1 MAVRRD
7 TIKQVMEPFV
17 ASQLQPGEQPRAAVL
32 ALKGPSPW
40 WQTLAGWILFFWIRY
55 YYVAVT
61 DRRVLFIRTTM
72 AWGIRPRGL
81 ELEDP
86 LRPNAIAEY
95 RPSALWSVLRYRR
108 PDGTVLRL
116 NIHRIWQHERDAV
129 VNALRQAVPT
139 MPESAPSPVPPPA
152 PPPPA

>member
-7 TIKQVMEPFV
+7 KIKQVMDPVV
-17 ASQLQPGEQPRAAVL
+17 AAALEPGEPARAAAL

-40 WQTLAGWILFFWIRY
+40 WQSMVGVIVWFWLRY
-55 YYVAVT
+55 YYVVVT

-81 ELEDP
+81 EFVDP
-86 LRPNAIAEY
+86 LRPDAIVEY

-108 PDGTVLRL
+108 PDGSVLRL
-116 NIHRIWQHERDAV
+116 NIHRIWQRERDAV
-129 VNALRQAVPT
+129 VAALRVSQP
-139 MPESAPSPVPPPA
+139 MPGATDAPAPPVPL

>member
-7 TIKQVMEPFV
+7 KIKQVMDGVV
-17 ASQLQPGEQPRAAVL
+17 ASHLETGEQARAAVL

-40 WQTLAGWILFFWIRY
+40 WQSLVGVVVWFWLRY
-55 YYVAVT
+55 YYVVAT

-72 AWGIRPRGL
+72 AWGIRPKGL
-81 ELEDP
+81 EFADP
-86 LRPNAIAEY
+86 LRPDAIVEY

-108 PDGTVLRL
+108 PDGSVIRL
-116 NIHRIWQHERDAV
+116 NVHRIWQRERDALV
-129 VNALRQAVPT
+129 TALRQVVPT
-139 MPESAPSPVPPPA
+139 MPEASSAPVPPP